1 MYVLCSTPM
10 ALYNSANSIIDAFNL
25 SKRGSIT
32 REARDMLQPRVIQK
46 LEVLKKV
53 IEDNFL

>member
-1 MYVLCSTPM
+1 MFLCSTPK
-10 ALYNSANSIIDAFNL
+10 ALYNSAKNIIDAFNL
-25 SKRGSIT
+25 RKRNNIT

-46 LEVLKKV
+46 LKVLKKM